1 MTIVAASALCAAP
14 QSVQAAPLTLGR
26 VFADAAVPMQ
36 LIMVLLLAA
45 PAAPVV
51 VGVLKQP
58 SGSARDLIDEV
69 QASSA
74 WGEATVKTLLGR
86 LMRKGAIRSERNE
99 GRQRY
104 TAALSREAYVDAEVD
119 ALLDRLFEGRP
130 ERLASLLAE
139 RASRAG

>member
-1 MTIVAASALCAAP
+1 LPHVTEAESLVL
-14 QSVQAAPLTLGR
+14 
-26 VFADAAVPMQ
+26 AAVWRRGP
-36 LIMVLLLAA
+36 L
-45 PAAPVV
+45 
-51 VGVLKQP
+51 
-58 SGSARDLIDEV
+58 SARDLIDEV